1 MIRNL
6 NLPLLQV
13 TSQQDLIGQH
23 AQTVRGLVILLT
35 NAILKVGEPKDRLQ
49 RRNLLDLTSGE
60 RVAKSQM
67 QMFQGK
73 ISLHLLL
80 PTHISSILMRM
91 LLYPKTLTLPMISP
105 TSLLTLEPWHICAM
119 ISPTTHP
126 TKNSTT
132 QSVSGLPMII
142 PLVPSVSATL
152 KFAPSCMASPLPA
165 S

>member
-1 MIRNL
+1 MIGNS
-6 NLPLLQV
+6 NLPLLRV
-13 TSQQDLIGQH
+13 TSQWDLIGRH
-23 AQTVRGLVILLT
+23 AQIVRGLVILLT
-35 NAILKVGEPKDRLQ
+35 DAVLKEGEPKVRLQ

-67 QMFQGK
+67 QMSQGK

-80 PTHISSILMRM
+80 PTHISSIPMRM

-105 TSLLTLEPWHICAM
+105 TSLSTLEPQHIYAM
-119 ISPTTHP
+119 IAPTTPP

-132 QSVSGLPMII
+132 QSISGLPMII
-142 PLVPSVSATL
+142 PLMPSVSPTL
-152 KFAPSCMASPLPA
+152 KFALSCMASPLLA